1 MSVLKEA
8 LHVVPV
14 QRLHG
19 SPPCVTLALHGG
31 LGEAAHRNPH
41 FKLVSDPLN
50 MMSINQDGISLPVPC
65 FGVRPGRESLVGE
78 RSGGGGGGGIPAA
91 GTFWQD
97 SVVNSGSLSP
107 TPCSNTME
115 GGGLLSTGKSCKSRP
130 VTVAY
135 VVNGEASQQNNAESM
150 ALQCLK
156 DACETSGSKLET
168 VNFGKLDFGETM
180 VLDSFYNAG
189 ESEQQPETLEHCS

>member
-1 MSVLKEA
+1 MDMLSPPAPAGCALSPRLCEA

-31 LGEAAHRNPH
+31 IGEAAHRNPH
-41 FKLVSDPLN
+41 FKEEPRWEKEVEVEEVVGSPQLGPS
-50 MMSINQDGISLPVPC
+50 
-65 FGVRPGRESLVGE
+65 GR
-78 RSGGGGGGGIPAA
+78 
-91 GTFWQD
+91 D

-115 GGGLLSTGKSCKSRP
+115 GGGLLSTGKSTPARH
-130 VTVAY
+130 
-135 VVNGEASQQNNAESM
+135 
-150 ALQCLK
+150 
-156 DACETSGSKLET
+156 SGSKLET

-180 VLDSFYNAG
+180 VLDSFYNA
-189 ESEQQPETLEHCS
+189 